1 MMSFVLR
8 TTTTTSAPQNSVVVY
23 VSHHHLH
30 RVLVTDA
37 DKIVVGVVKLVVV
50 AGNNTQRKQRSPLNR
65 WSFSLLLFYSFRFF
79 FLTLLFFFARVS
91 LLSLLFRVEM
101 RFSCA
106 KNIPF
111 LGGGLCSRNFSAES
125 LPSRFFSS
133 LLFSPLFIFQNR
145 EHFLYKSSNGKWC
158 DFLHN
163 HPIAQ
168 KKITRTNNN
177 NRKELTPFSSKLYSN
192 T

>member
-8 TTTTTSAPQNSVVVY
+8 TTTTTSAPQNSVVVVY
-23 VSHHHLH
+23 VSHHHRHLH
-30 RVLVTDA
+30 RGVVTD
-37 DKIVVGVVKLVVV
+37 DEIVVGVVKLVVV

-65 WSFSLLLFYSFRFF
+65 WSFSLLLFYSFLFF

-91 LLSLLFRVEM
+91 LLSLLFRDEM

-111 LGGGLCSRNFSAES
+111 CLCSRHFSAES
-125 LPSRFFSS
+125 LPSSRFFSS

-145 EHFLYKSSNGKWC
+145 EHFLSNGNDVIFCAQSSKK
-158 DFLHN
+158 LHKN
-163 HPIAQ
+163 YL
-168 KKITRTNNN
+168 RTNNN
-177 NRKELTPFSSKLYSN
+177 NRKELTPFSSKL
-192 T
+192 